1 MMERKIYLILTDT
14 GTIFTR
20 LIKMY
25 TRKPYNH
32 ASLSFDS
39 HFLQVY
45 SFGRKRQRNPFIG
58 GFVKESVSKG
68 LLQNASC
75 AIYSCHVTEEQY
87 QKMQEFISKI
97 EMEKH
102 RYRYNLL
109 GVFALPFQKKI
120 NRSHAFFCS
129 QFVSTVLSEGNVVNL
144 NKPACFVTPHDLQ
157 HSNPFQLVFQGRMSD
172 FINVSEHHYQAA
184 LSDNH
189 DWFGLLWRK
198 IWSI

>member
-1 MMERKIYLILTDT
+1 MERKIYLILTDT
-14 GTIFTR
+14 GTIFTK

-25 TRKPYNH
+25 TKKPYNH
-32 ASLSFDS
+32 ASLSFDPY
-39 HFLQVY
+39 FLEVY

-58 GFVKESVSKG
+58 GFVKESVYKG
-68 LLQNASC
+68 LLRNASC

-87 QKMQEFISKI
+87 VKMQEFILNI
-97 EMEKH
+97 EIEKH

-129 QFVSTVLSEGNVVNL
+129 QFVSTVLSEGNVVDL
-144 NKPACFVTPHDLQ
+144 QKPACFVTPHDLQ
-157 HSNPFQLVFQGRMSD
+157 YGNPFQLVFQGQMSD
-172 FINVSEHHYQAA
+172 FIHASELHSAVEA
-184 LSDNH
+184 EDET

-198 IWSI
+198 IRSI